1 MTIGTDKPVIF
12 FLNISA
18 ILSLAEKMWE
28 YRYWSRRNSTF
39 IEIMTT
45 SMLFNVYLLGDVF
58 LFVACFGRSASWG
71 LARRLLTAKWGGIC
85 GLVGLL
91 GCLRLLWLAV
101 VVILVLNNWKRPQ
114 GHLVIQGF
122 SRLFSRIFMR
132 SLNARRESREDWRL
146 RRFIF
151 RVRKYR
157 EAVNSLGQ
165 SLGSIYSSFVS
176 PRSLL

>member
-18 ILSLAEKMWE
+18 IPSLAEKMWE

-39 IEIMTT
+39 IEIITT
-45 SMLFNVYLLGDVF
+45 SMLFNVYLLGNVF

-71 LARRLLTAKWGGIC
+71 LARRLLTAKWGGIW

-91 GCLRLLWLAV
+91 SCLRLLWLAV
-101 VVILVLNNWKRPQ
+101 VVILVLDNWKRPQ
-114 GHLVIQGF
+114 GYLVTQGF

-146 RRFIF
+146 RRFFF

-157 EAVNSLGQ
+157 ESLWARFTAVLWARVPCS
-165 SLGSIYSSFVS
+165 
-176 PRSLL
+176 RR